1 MAPASTAFAKS
12 PNVRYNPS
20 MPMTNDQLATLAK
33 QLVEI
38 AAQKP
43 IPLRVLG
50 GVAIYLTCSSIETHP
65 TLQRTF
71 KDLDFVAAQ
80 KDFDALASLL
90 AAQGLNLRTRARERL
105 VFEQDGVEIEIIAPD
120 YREDHRIDLTA
131 RLALSSPTLPLAD
144 LLLIK
149 LQRVQFAE
157 KDIQDS
163 IALLL
168 DHRVGRGEGE
178 DQIDRAYIAK
188 LAARQW
194 GLFTTAY
201 ANSITLEKVLDK
213 YLEPE
218 EAQLV
223 WRRIELLQE
232 DMDRAPKSFGW
243 MVNQFLKRPAEVPR

>member
-1 MAPASTAFAKS
+1 
-12 PNVRYNPS
+12 
-20 MPMTNDQLATLAK
+20 MTNEQLTTLAN
-33 QLVEI
+33 QLVDV
-38 AAQKP
+38 AAQKN
-43 IPLRVLG
+43 IPLRVIG
-50 GVAIYLTCSSIETHP
+50 GVAIYMTCSSIETHS
-65 TLQRTF
+65 TLQRAF
-71 KDLDFVAAQ
+71 KDLDFVATR
-80 KDFDALASLL
+80 KDFDALAPLL
-90 AAQGLNLRTRARERL
+90 AAQGLTLRTREQNLL
-105 VFEQDGVEIEIIAPD
+105 VFDNDGIEIEVTAPD
-120 YREDHRIDLTA
+120 YREDHRIDLAA

-149 LQRVQFAE
+149 LQRVNFAE

-178 DQIDRAYIAK
+178 DQIDREYIAK

-201 ANSITLEKVLDK
+201 VNSITLEKVLDK

-232 DMDRAPKSFGW
+232 DMDREPKSLSW
-243 MVNQFLKRPAEVPR
+243 MVNQFLKRPTEVPR

>member
-1 MAPASTAFAKS
+1 MT
-12 PNVRYNPS
+12 
-20 MPMTNDQLATLAK
+20 MTNEQLTTLANH
-33 QLVEI
+33 LVDI
-38 AAQKP
+38 AAQEN
-43 IPLRVLG
+43 IALRVLG
-50 GVAIYLTCSSIETHP
+50 GVAIYMACSSIETHP

-80 KDFDALASLL
+80 KDFDALAPLL
-90 AAQGLNLRTRARERL
+90 VSQGLMLRTREPNLL
-105 VFEQDGVEIEIIAPD
+105 VFDHEGVEIEVTAPS
-120 YREDHRIDLTA
+120 YREDHRIDLAA
-131 RLALSSPTLPLAD
+131 RLALSAPTLPLAD

-178 DQIDRAYIAK
+178 DQIDREYIAK

-194 GLFTTAY
+194 GLFSTAY

-232 DMDRAPKSFGW
+232 DMDREPKSFGW
-243 MVNQFLKRPAEVPR
+243 MVNQFLKRPTEVPR

>member
-1 MAPASTAFAKS
+1 
-12 PNVRYNPS
+12 
-20 MPMTNDQLATLAK
+20 MTMSNEQLIALAK
-33 QLVEI
+33 EI
-38 AAQKP
+38 VDAAAEKK

-50 GVAIYLTCSSIETHP
+50 GVAVRITCSSIDETHP
-65 TLQRTF
+65 KLQRTI
-71 KDLDFVAAQ
+71 KDLDFVTAF
-80 KDFDALASLL
+80 KDFDALAPLL
-90 AAQGLNLRTRARERL
+90 AAHDLAIRSREANLLT
-105 VFEQDGVEIEIIAPD
+105 FEKDGVEIEVSVPD
-120 YREDHRIDLTA
+120 YREDHQIDLTA

-149 LQRVQFAE
+149 IARVKFEE

-178 DQIDRAYIAK
+178 DQIDREYIAK
-188 LAARQW
+188 LAGKNW
-194 GLFTTAY
+194 GLFATAY
-201 ANSITLEKVLDK
+201 DNMVALEKIIDR

-232 DMDRAPKSFGW
+232 DMDREPKSFGW
-243 MVNQFLKRPAEVPR
+243 MVNQFLRRPTEVPR

>member
-1 MAPASTAFAKS
+1 MANMT
-12 PNVRYNPS
+12 
-20 MPMTNDQLATLAK
+20 MTNDQLVALAK
-33 QLVEI
+33 DLVD
-38 AAQKP
+38 AATQKS

-50 GVAIYLTCSSIETHP
+50 GVAILMACSSIDETHP
-65 TLQRTF
+65 KLQRTF

-80 KDFDALASLL
+80 KDFDALAPLL
-90 AAQGLNLRTRARERL
+90 APRGLTLRTKEPARL
-105 VFEQDGVEIEIIAPD
+105 VFEKDGVEIEVLGSD
-120 YREDHRIDLTA
+120 FLEDHRIDLGP
-131 RLALSSPTLPLAD
+131 RLALASPTLPLAD

-149 LQRVQFAE
+149 LTRVKFEE

-178 DQIDRAYIAK
+178 DQIDREYIAK
-188 LAARQW
+188 LAGKNW
-194 GLFTTAY
+194 GLFTTTY
-201 ANSITLEKVLDK
+201 DNTVELEKILDQ

-232 DMDRAPKSFGW
+232 DMDKEPKSFSW
-243 MVNQFLKRPAEVPR
+243 MANQFLKRPTQVPR

>member
-1 MAPASTAFAKS
+1 
-12 PNVRYNPS
+12 
-20 MPMTNDQLATLAK
+20 MTTTNEQLATLANH
-33 QLVEI
+33 LADV
-38 AAQKP
+38 AAQKN
-43 IPLRVLG
+43 IPLRVIG
-50 GVAIYLTCSSIETHP
+50 GVAIYMTCSSIETHP
-65 TLQRTF
+65 TLQRTC

-80 KDFDALASLL
+80 KDFDALAPLL
-90 AAQGLNLRTRARERL
+90 VAQGLMLRTREQNL
-105 VFEQDGVEIEIIAPD
+105 IVFDGGGVEIEVTAPD
-120 YREDHRIDLTA
+120 YREDHRIDLTT

-149 LQRVQFAE
+149 LARVKFAE

-168 DHRVGRGEGE
+168 DHRVGRVEGE
-178 DQIDRAYIAK
+178 DQIDREYIAK

-194 GLFTTAY
+194 GLFSTAY

-232 DMDRAPKSFGW
+232 DMDHQPKSFGW
-243 MVNQFLKRPAEVPR
+243 MVNQFLKRPTEVPR